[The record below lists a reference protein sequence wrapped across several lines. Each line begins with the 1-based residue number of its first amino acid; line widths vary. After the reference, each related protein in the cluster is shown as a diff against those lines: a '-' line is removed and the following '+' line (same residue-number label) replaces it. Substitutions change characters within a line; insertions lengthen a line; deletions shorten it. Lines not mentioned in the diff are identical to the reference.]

1 MKKESKT
8 NILNWKNCIS
18 LSLIAYG
25 LYIILWLIVGDED
38 LTVENGGSFMAEM
51 LIDFVLCILF
61 TFMSLLYSHLL
72 FRFIP
77 SEGRSY
83 KRLVI
88 YTCLLF
94 LLNNLMAY
102 GMTEAYNRL
111 LESSFGEAF
120 YMKNVYIYGMIA
132 TFISCIYSCAIY
144 LESYIQANDEKSRLE
159 TALMKKKEIAL
170 QSQLQFLKAQIGPH
184 FMFNNFSILSEL
196 IEENPALAECFLSNL
211 SKVYRY
217 IIQNLERTVI
227 SVCEE
232 IRFLDSYLYLI
243 KMRYGESVVVHIE
256 DSLRKE
262 KKSIPPACLQLLVE
276 NAIKHNG
283 HSPDAPL
290 SIDILRIENHI
301 VVRNLLSPLLS
312 SIESTGLGQ
321 KNIRER
327 YALLSHQE
335 VIIQKTDRDYSVSL
349 PILNNTH

>member
-25 LYIILWLIVGDED
+25 LYIVLWLMVGDED
-38 LTVENGGSFMAEM
+38 LTVENGGPFMVEM

-77 SEGRSY
+77 SGGRSY
-83 KRLVI
+83 KKLVV

-102 GMTEAYNRL
+102 MMAEVCEYVWEYSL
-111 LESSFGEAF
+111 GEVY
-120 YMKNVYIYGMIA
+120 YMQNVYIYGMIA
-132 TFISCIYSCAIY
+132 TFISCIYSASVY
-144 LESYIQANDEKSRLE
+144 LESYMKANDEKNRLE
-159 TALMKKKEIAL
+159 TALMKEKEIAL
-170 QSQLQFLKAQIGPH
+170 QSQLQSLKAQIDPH

-196 IEENPALAECFLSNL
+196 IEESPSLAECFLSNL

-227 SVCEE
+227 PVCEE

-256 DSLRKE
+256 DSLRDEE
-262 KKSIPPACLQLLVE
+262 KFIPPACLQLLVE

-290 SIDILRIENHI
+290 SIDILRSENHI

-327 YALLSHQE
+327 YALLSHEE

>member
-1 MKKESKT
+1 MKE
-8 NILNWKNCIS
+8 
-18 LSLIAYG
+18 
-25 LYIILWLIVGDED
+25 
-38 LTVENGGSFMAEM
+38 
-51 LIDFVLCILF
+51 
-61 TFMSLLYSHLL
+61 
-72 FRFIP
+72 
-77 SEGRSY
+77 
-83 KRLVI
+83 
-88 YTCLLF
+88 
-94 LLNNLMAY
+94 
-102 GMTEAYNRL
+102 
-111 LESSFGEAF
+111 
-120 YMKNVYIYGMIA
+120 
-132 TFISCIYSCAIY
+132 
-144 LESYIQANDEKSRLE
+144 
-159 TALMKKKEIAL
+159 KEIAL
-170 QSQLQFLKAQIGPH
+170 QSQLQFLKAQIDPH
-184 FMFNNFSILSEL
+184 FMFNNFSILSKL

>member
-1 MKKESKT
+1 
-8 NILNWKNCIS
+8 
-18 LSLIAYG
+18 
-25 LYIILWLIVGDED
+25 
-38 LTVENGGSFMAEM
+38 
-51 LIDFVLCILF
+51 
-61 TFMSLLYSHLL
+61 
-72 FRFIP
+72 
-77 SEGRSY
+77 
-83 KRLVI
+83 
-88 YTCLLF
+88 
-94 LLNNLMAY
+94 MAY

-132 TFISCIYSCAIY
+132 TFISCIYPCAIY

-159 TALMKKKEIAL
+159 TALMKEKEIAL
-170 QSQLQFLKAQIGPH
+170 QSQLQSLKAQIDPH

-196 IEENPALAECFLSNL
+196 IEENPTLAECFLSNL

>member
-8 NILNWKNCIS
+8 NILNWKNCIA

-25 LYIILWLIVGDED
+25 LYIVLWLMVGDET
-38 LTVENGGSFMAEM
+38 LTFENEGSFIAEM
-51 LIDFVLCILF
+51 LIDFVLCTLF

-77 SEGRSY
+77 SGGRAY
-83 KRLVI
+83 KRLVV

-102 GMTEAYNRL
+102 LMTEVCNYMWGY
-111 LESSFGEAF
+111 SFGEAF
-120 YMKNVYIYGMIA
+120 YMQNVYIYGMIA
-132 TFISCIYSCAIY
+132 TFISCIYSSTIY
-144 LESYIQANDEKSRLE
+144 LESYMKANDEKNRLQ
-159 TALMKKKEIAL
+159 TALMKEKEIAL
-170 QSQLQFLKAQIGPH
+170 QSQLQSLKAQIDPH

-196 IEENPALAECFLSNL
+196 IEENPSLAECFLSNL

-227 SVCEE
+227 PVSEE

-243 KMRYGESVVVHIE
+243 KMRYGESVIVHIE
-256 DSLRKE
+256 GSLRDE
-262 KKSIPPACLQLLVE
+262 KNFIPPACLQLLVE

-283 HSPDAPL
+283 HSLDAPL
-290 SIDILRIENHI
+290 SIDITRSENYI
-301 VVRNLLSPLLS
+301 IIRNLLSPLSS

-327 YALLSHQE
+327 YALLSHDE
-335 VIIQKTDRDYSVSL
+335 IIIQKTDRYYSVSL
-349 PILNNTH
+349 PILNHIH